1 MHRLARRLILALT
14 LLATPA
20 LGQSPRQTMF
30 PSDASCYLRHY
41 DRAHLASHPQQRVSE
56 IAIGPLSGSFE
67 SDVLSL
73 SVQISLRDVDQIFT
87 GTARCENTGG
97 SLSCEMDGKAGWFT
111 LTPRA
116 KGAVRLD
123 VGRGGLVL
131 QDRGF
136 IYVSGEL
143 GDDRQFLL
151 PPVPAD
157 SCP

>member
-1 MHRLARRLILALT
+1 MRRLAIALT

-20 LGQSPRQTMF
+20 LAQSPRDTMF

-41 DRAHLASHPQQRVSE
+41 DRTHLAGHPQQRVRD
-56 IAIGPLSGSFE
+56 IAIGPASGSFE
-67 SDVLSL
+67 SDVLRL
-73 SVQISLRDVDQIFT
+73 TVQIMLRDVEQIFP
-87 GTARCENTGG
+87 GTARCENSGG

-111 LTPRA
+111 LTPRP